1 MPVPVVDL
9 VLGVFLLGF
18 LVNGYRRGFILTI
31 GQLIGI
37 IVGFVLARLWSP
49 FVLSRVT
56 MLVPQYPA
64 IAYLV
69 SFIGVFVV
77 MDRAVA
83 FLFHLVHLVFK
94 ILTIIPFLET
104 INRLA
109 GAILGLLTGV
119 VFIGGATYLLFLFR
133 IDPRWML
140 WAAQSRIALWSQA
153 LVLPVIQR
161 FL

>member
-1 MPVPVVDL
+1 MSLVDL
-9 VLGVFLLGF
+9 VLGIFLLGF
-18 LVNGYRRGFILTI
+18 VVNAYRRGFILTI

-37 IVGFVLARLWSP
+37 VVGFILARLWSP

-64 IAYLV
+64 VAYLV

-83 FLFHLVHLVFK
+83 FLFQLVNVVFK

-109 GAILGLLTGV
+109 GALLGLLTGII
-119 VFIGGATYLLFLFR
+119 FIGGATYLLFFFC
-133 IDPRWML
+133 IDPRWMAN
-140 WAAQSRIALWSQA
+140 AAQSRIALWSQA

>member
-1 MPVPVVDL
+1 MPISIPDL
-9 VLGVFLLGF
+9 LLGVFLLGF
-18 LVNGYRRGFILTI
+18 IVNGYRRGFILTI

-37 IVGFVLARLWSP
+37 VVGFVLARLWSP

-56 MLVPQYPA
+56 MLVPSYPA

-69 SFIGVFVV
+69 SFIGVFIV

-83 FLFHLVHLVFK
+83 FLFQVVHIVFK

-109 GAILGLLTGV
+109 GALLGLFTGI

-133 IDPRWML
+133 IDPRWMV
-140 WAAQSRIALWSQA
+140 WASQSRIALFSQS
-153 LVLPVIQR
+153 LVLPIIQR

>member
-9 VLGVFLLGF
+9 VLGLFLLGF

-37 IVGFVLARLWSP
+37 TVGFVLARLWSP

-69 SFIGVFVV
+69 SFIGVFIV

-83 FLFHLVHLVFK
+83 FLFQLVHVVFK

-104 INRLA
+104 INRLL
-109 GAILGLLTGV
+109 GALLGLLTGV

-133 IDPRWML
+133 IDPRWMA

-153 LVLPVIQR
+153 LILPVVQR

>member
-1 MPVPVVDL
+1 MPFSLVDL
-9 VLGVFLLGF
+9 ILGIFLLGF
-18 LVNGYRRGFILTI
+18 VVNGYRRGFILTI
-31 GQLIGI
+31 GQLVGI
-37 IVGFVLARLWSP
+37 VVGFILARLWSP

-64 IAYLV
+64 LAYLV
-69 SFIGVFVV
+69 SFMGVFLV

-94 ILTIIPFLET
+94 VLTIIPFLET
-104 INRLA
+104 INRFA
-109 GAILGLLTGV
+109 GAFLGFFTGI

-133 IDPRWML
+133 IDPRWMV

-153 LVLPVIQR
+153 LVLPAIQR